1 MTELALGFPGER
13 FIYLPLELLNRMKDN
28 PLTGDLYLHSLGF
41 FAHARHHAV
50 SHPKGCEQHI
60 FLYCT
65 EGEGWIILNGKSYT
79 LSAHQFIILPPSVA
93 HSYGASPTQPW
104 SLYWA
109 CYQGKKAA
117 LYAEKFYRPT
127 PVPPSDTSR
136 ITERIRLFDEI
147 YTILQQGFS
156 VDNLNYANICFA
168 HFLATFRFIDSYRQ
182 GKKPG
187 EYAAGVIH
195 RLTYYMNE
203 NLDKKLTIPQMA
215 AYAGY
220 SPSYFYRKFL
230 QETGYAPMDYFIRLK
245 ISSACMYLIKT
256 DLKINQVAQLLGYT
270 DAYYFTR
277 IFTKIVGLSP
287 TDFRKENFTFE

>member
-1 MTELALGFPGER
+1 
-13 FIYLPLELLNRMKDN
+13 
-28 PLTGDLYLHSLGF
+28 
-41 FAHARHHAV
+41 
-50 SHPKGCEQHI
+50 
-60 FLYCT
+60 
-65 EGEGWIILNGKSYT
+65 
-79 LSAHQFIILPPSVA
+79 
-93 HSYGASPTQPW
+93 
-104 SLYWA
+104 
-109 CYQGKKAA
+109 
-117 LYAEKFYRPT
+117 
-127 PVPPSDTSR
+127 
-136 ITERIRLFDEI
+136 
-147 YTILQQGFS
+147 
-156 VDNLNYANICFA
+156 
-168 HFLATFRFIDSYRQ
+168 
-182 GKKPG
+182 
-187 EYAAGVIH
+187 
-195 RLTYYMNE
+195 MNE